1 MVTKVRSHRHTSA
14 QSPAQGLRPVSGHDP
29 RVLIL
34 GSFPSQ
40 RSLAGNEYYGNPRN
54 QFWKIMESLFS
65 IDHQLPYAIR
75 CSLLNGHGIA
85 LWDVVASCNRP
96 GSADSR
102 IREPVFNDLAGF
114 LVSHPSLRLVA
125 LNGAA
130 AGSYFLKSR
139 ALPTLPSVILPSTSP
154 ANARSSLPEKVRQWE
169 IIRSVC
175 SGDQEKKG
183 MKLPFHPEFQEDDVV
198 DCIESH
204 EYRCSVPEN
213 RDPANLFWQGEGK

>member
-1 MVTKVRSHRHTSA
+1 MVTIGKSHRHASA
-14 QSPAQGLRPVSGHDP
+14 QFPAQGLPPVSGHDP
-29 RVLIL
+29 LVLIL

-75 CSLLNGHGIA
+75 CSLISGYGIA
-85 LWDVVASCNRP
+85 LWDVVGSCSRP

-114 LVSHPSLRLVA
+114 LLSHPTLRLVA
-125 LNGAA
+125 MNGTA

-139 ALPTLPSVILPSTSP
+139 AMPTLPSVMLPSTSP
-154 ANARSSLPEKVRQWE
+154 ANARLTLPEKVRQWE

-175 SGDQEKKG
+175 CGDEEKRE
-183 MKLPFHPEFQEDDVV
+183 KLSFHPEFQEDNVV
-198 DCIESH
+198 DGIESH
-204 EYRCSVPEN
+204 EYRGSVPEN
-213 RDPANLFWQGEGK
+213 RYPADLFGQGEGK

>member
-1 MVTKVRSHRHTSA
+1 MVTTGRSHRHASTLPSTR
-14 QSPAQGLRPVSGHDP
+14 GLQPVSGHNP

-40 RSLAGNEYYGNPRN
+40 RSLASNEYYGNPQN
-54 QFWKIMESLFS
+54 QFWKIMETLFS
-65 IDHQLPYAIR
+65 IDHQLPYPLR
-75 CSLLNGHGIA
+75 CSLLTGRGIA
-85 LWDVVASCNRP
+85 LWDVIAACHRP

-114 LVSHPSLRLVA
+114 LASHPSLRLVT

-139 ALPTLPSVILPSTSP
+139 ALPALPSVILPSTSP
-154 ANARSSLPEKVRQWE
+154 ANARSTMPEKVRQWE

-175 SGDQEKKG
+175 CGDEEKRG
-183 MKLPFHPEFQEDDVV
+183 
-198 DCIESH
+198 
-204 EYRCSVPEN
+204 
-213 RDPANLFWQGEGK
+213 